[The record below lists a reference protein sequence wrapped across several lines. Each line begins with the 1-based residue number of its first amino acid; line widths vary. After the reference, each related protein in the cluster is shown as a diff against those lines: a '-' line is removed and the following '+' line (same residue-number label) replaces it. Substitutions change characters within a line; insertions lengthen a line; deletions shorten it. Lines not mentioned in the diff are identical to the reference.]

1 MINSRVGIWT
11 VCVALLLA
19 ACTRDMPEGIDRP
32 GGEEEAGTPVELSF
46 DLGGGAA
53 TRAAQESMASGTKIQ
68 IYVYKKGAQV
78 SGEPYAQGV
87 YTVQSDLTATGEIKL
102 YCGEYDIYLVS
113 YNSSEAGDVPVLSST
128 DNKIAVGNGKDFM
141 YLTLKGIRVQPDK
154 AGGQL
159 MTVSLAEPFTRMGTK
174 VGISVCAPN
183 TTQPVEVKSLEVV
196 SVVLKGLPEKL
207 SYILGNTSW
216 EAAEKYESSYTY
228 KGTDFEHQGTAWF
241 DPWIADAQ
249 VLLPVVPATGL
260 AELVFEVKLKV
271 NNLPDVFTYDVALEK
286 MLLPGMMYNFE
297 FSLKFYGALTP
308 EDLTIAVKEYDE
320 IKVGTDDLGK
330 D

>member
-1 MINSRVGIWT
+1 
-11 VCVALLLA
+11 
-19 ACTRDMPEGIDRP
+19 
-32 GGEEEAGTPVELSF
+32 
-46 DLGGGAA
+46 
-53 TRAAQESMASGTKIQ
+53 
-68 IYVYKKGAQV
+68 
-78 SGEPYAQGV
+78 
-87 YTVQSDLTATGEIKL
+87 
-102 YCGEYDIYLVS
+102 
-113 YNSSEAGDVPVLSST
+113 
-128 DNKIAVGNGKDFM
+128 
-141 YLTLKGIRVQPDK
+141 
-154 AGGQL
+154 

-216 EAAEKYESSYTY
+216 EAAEGYASSYTY
-228 KGTDFEHQGTAWF
+228 EGTDFRHQGTAWF

-271 NNLPDVFTYDVALEK
+271 NGLPDVFTYEVALEK

-297 FSLKFYGALTP
+297 FSLKFYGALDPT
-308 EDLTIAVKEYDE
+308 DLTIAVKEYDE